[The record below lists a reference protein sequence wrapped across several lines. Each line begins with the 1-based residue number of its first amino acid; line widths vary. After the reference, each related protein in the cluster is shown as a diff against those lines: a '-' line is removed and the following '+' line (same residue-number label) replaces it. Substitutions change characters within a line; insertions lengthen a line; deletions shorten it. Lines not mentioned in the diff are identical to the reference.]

1 MEVKYIAIHCSA
13 TKEGKDYHATDIDKW
28 HRERG
33 FKKIGYHYVIT
44 LDGIIEQ
51 GRKLDEV
58 GAHVQ
63 GYNSVSL
70 GVCYIGGLDENGKPK
85 DTRTEAQKQTLID
98 LLTILRGEYPDA
110 IIQGHR
116 DFSPDVNGD
125 GIITPDEFIKDCPCF
140 DAKKNTPKF
149 KKNLKTLVSFK
160 KQYLY
165 LHR

>member
-13 TKEGKDYHATDIDKW
+13 TKEGKDYHAADMDKW

-140 DAKKNTPKF
+140 DAKKEYAKI
-149 KKNLKTLVSFK
+149 
-160 KQYLY
+160 
-165 LHR
+165 

>member
-140 DAKKNTPKF
+140 DAKKEYAKI
-149 KKNLKTLVSFK
+149 
-160 KQYLY
+160 
-165 LHR
+165 